1 MFSFW
6 FNLERVMEKALVAQ
20 RVANQLAVTEDA
32 VDAAIKE
39 TSQLLTGMLDA
50 RRELKVSA
58 VFGDEAGRKVTDA
71 IAALAVA
78 RQSVIDAHNE
88 LAELKLRAG
97 IRTKLN
103 VVDKPPSL
111 KMDDATSARRAG

>member
-1 MFSFW
+1 
-6 FNLERVMEKALVAQ
+6 MEKALVAQ
-20 RVANQLAVTEDA
+20 RLANQVMSTENA

-39 TSQLLTGMLDA
+39 TSQLLAGMLDA
-50 RRELKVSA
+50 RQELKLSA
-58 VFGDEAGRKVTDA
+58 VFGDDASRKVTDA

-103 VVDKPPSL
+103 VTDKPSSVMSEGDSQAL
-111 KMDDATSARRAG
+111 RFG

>member
-1 MFSFW
+1 MD
-6 FNLERVMEKALVAQ
+6 KAIVAQ
-20 RVANQLAVTEDA
+20 RLANQLATTENA
-32 VDAAIKE
+32 VDSAIKE

-50 RRELKVSA
+50 RLELKTSA
-58 VFGDEAGRKVTDA
+58 VFGDSAARKVTDA

-88 LAELKLRAG
+88 MAELKLRAG

-103 VVDKPPSL
+103 VVDKPNL
-111 KMDDATSARRAG
+111 LADDKTLEVVTRRAS

>member
-1 MFSFW
+1 MD
-6 FNLERVMEKALVAQ
+6 KALVAQ
-20 RVANQLAVTEDA
+20 RVANQLASTENA

-39 TSQLLTGMLDA
+39 TSQLLNGLIDA
-50 RRELKVSA
+50 RQELKVSA
-58 VFGDEAGRKVTDA
+58 VFGDTATGKVTDA

-97 IRTKLN
+97 IRTKLTF
-103 VVDKPPSL
+103 VDKPSQL
-111 KMDDATSARRAG
+111 INGVTEMAARRAV

>member
-1 MFSFW
+1 
-6 FNLERVMEKALVAQ
+6 MEKALVAQ
-20 RVANQLAVTEDA
+20 RIANQVASTENA
-32 VDAAIKE
+32 IDAAIKE
-39 TSQLLTGMLDA
+39 TSQLLGGMLDA
-50 RRELKVSA
+50 RQELKLSA
-58 VFGDEAGRKVTDA
+58 VFGDDASRKVTDA

-103 VVDKPPSL
+103 VTDKP
-111 KMDDATSARRAG
+111 AQNSAEQAPFEVRRAS

>member
-1 MFSFW
+1 
-6 FNLERVMEKALVAQ
+6 MEKALVAQ
-20 RVANQLAVTEDA
+20 RIANQLASTENA
-32 VDAAIKE
+32 VDAAMKE

-50 RRELKVSA
+50 RQELKFSA
-58 VFGDEAGRKVTDA
+58 VFGDEASRKVTDA

-103 VVDKPPSL
+103 VVDKPSS
-111 KMDDATSARRAG
+111 SAAVPLSQVG

>member
-1 MFSFW
+1 
-6 FNLERVMEKALVAQ
+6 MEKALVAQ
-20 RVANQLAVTEDA
+20 RIANQLASTENA

-39 TSQLLTGMLDA
+39 TSHLLGGMLDA
-50 RRELKVSA
+50 RQELKLSA
-58 VFGDEAGRKVTDA
+58 VFGDDAARKVTDA

-88 LAELKLRAG
+88 MAELKLRAG

-103 VVDKPPSL
+103 VVDKPAQNAAVPFSQV
-111 KMDDATSARRAG
+111 G